1 MKPRTILP
9 TAFAVAAAACLASSA
24 PAQKPPVV
32 DPQTLIDQCR
42 QAGQL
47 NPAECARWAAR
58 AQPIEQS
65 PCPDK
70 RAATACRS
78 FQELMH
84 DGDSALMNDF
94 AHQDHVYVCFL
105 PGDVSHTTKDE
116 FFKVTFSD
124 PAPASFA
131 APLPAQLK
139 AGVPATALAAPGESD
154 FAYFRAG
161 VRDSDS
167 SFHNLGNWIYSP
179 DVQTDLAT
187 MRRNAD
193 FHLAHFK
200 GPNIEITNDEWK
212 LTETYRNDADT
223 MTKHTV
229 TVQLA
234 TGRFRQEFALADSG
248 QIQAET
254 DGRCLIAPPAVF

>member
-1 MKPRTILP
+1 MNPRAILP
-9 TAFAVAAAACLASSA
+9 SALAAAACLVSSA

-32 DPQTLIDQCR
+32 DPQTLIDQCL

-78 FQELMH
+78 FEELLH
-84 DGDSALMNDF
+84 DNDAALMNDF
-94 AHQDHVYVCFL
+94 AHQDHVYVCFI
-105 PGDVSHTTKDE
+105 PPDVSSHGDKDE
-116 FFKVTFSD
+116 FFKVTYSD

-131 APLPAQLK
+131 APLPALLK

-167 SFHNLGNWIYSP
+167 SFHNLGNWIYAP
-179 DVQTDLAT
+179 VVQTDLAT

-193 FHLAHFK
+193 FHLAHFQ
-200 GPNIEITNDEWK
+200 GQNIQITDDEWK

-234 TGRFRQEFALADSG
+234 TGRFRQEYALADSG
-248 QIQAET
+248 KIQAET
-254 DGRCLIAPPAVF
+254 DGRCFIAQP